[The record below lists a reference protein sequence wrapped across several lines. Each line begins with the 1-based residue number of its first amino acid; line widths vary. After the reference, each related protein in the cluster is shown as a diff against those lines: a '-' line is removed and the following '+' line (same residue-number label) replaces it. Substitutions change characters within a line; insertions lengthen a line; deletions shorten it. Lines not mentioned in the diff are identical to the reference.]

1 MEDGR
6 EAGMGVALILLKEG
20 SQAGNYYLLNTQ
32 YTIMVTVIEYL
43 SHASGLYILFYLVGR
58 KFWKPIK
65 FELQL
70 KDISFNSN
78 MF

>member
-32 YTIMVTVIEYL
+32 YTIMVNVIEYPMQ
-43 SHASGLYILFYLVGR
+43 ADYTYYFI
-58 KFWKPIK
+58 
-65 FELQL
+65 
-70 KDISFNSN
+70 
-78 MF
+78 